1 MTVLSIASWISS
13 PLHATYAATKS
24 AAWSLTN
31 GLRHELRAQGTQ
43 VLGLHVGF
51 FDTDLTRGMDVPTA
65 RSRRVAADTMAAQPP
80 VPGVRR
86 ARPAAMNQHSDLPT
100 TARPLAVEPL
110 TAEAFRPFGEVIA
123 TSEATAQYPIN
134 AGYAE
139 RFHDLARLDTQAD
152 GGHPVLSL
160 FRAKPRSLP
169 MRIELLERHLLGS
182 QAFVPLMAQ
191 RCLVVVAPPGPVPDI
206 ASLRCFLVA
215 PGQGV
220 NYARGTWHHPLIALD
235 AGGDFLVIDR
245 GGPGSAGD
253 CEEFCLAEP
262 RLVESAA
269 AAVVDDRRVDLDL
282 VPGPR
287 IDE

>member
-1 MTVLSIASWISS
+1 M
-13 PLHATYAATKS
+13 
-24 AAWSLTN
+24 
-31 GLRHELRAQGTQ
+31 
-43 VLGLHVGF
+43 LGLHVGF
-51 FDTDLTRGMDVPTA
+51 VDTDLMRGMDVPTA
-65 RSRRVAADTMAAQPP
+65 RSRRVAADTIAAQPP

-123 TSEATAQYPIN
+123 TSEAAAHYPIN

-152 GGHPVLSL
+152 GGRPVLSL

-169 MRIELLERHLLGS
+169 MPIALLERHLLGS

-191 RCLVVVAPPGPVPDI
+191 RFLVVVAPPGAVPG
-206 ASLRCFLVA
+206 AGSLRCFLA
-215 PGQGV
+215 EPGQGV

-245 GGPGSAGD
+245 GGPGVAGD
-253 CEEFCLAEP
+253 CEEVGLAVP
-262 RLVESAA
+262 CLVESAA
-269 AAVVDDRRVDLDL
+269 TPVVDDRRVDFDL
-282 VPGPR
+282 VPGPGV
-287 IDE
+287 DQ